1 MPELVRLCLKGLFA
15 AVLVVSLAAHAPSQA
30 QEARPGNNGDAR
42 SKLPDWL
49 GGDRP
54 EFFRMPPFSVPT
66 IREAGVVGQISLIVT
81 IEVVG
86 VSNKNKIIEK
96 RHHFQ
101 SNFLR
106 DLYGIASINN
116 GSGQALQLDTVK
128 KRLKM
133 VADRVLGTGLVKN
146 VLVENA
152 HTRPID

>member
-1 MPELVRLCLKGLFA
+1 
-15 AVLVVSLAAHAPSQA
+15 
-30 QEARPGNNGDAR
+30 
-42 SKLPDWL
+42 
-49 GGDRP
+49 
-54 EFFRMPPFSVPT
+54 MPPFSVPT

-86 VSNKNKIIEK
+86 TSDKNKLIEK
-96 RHHFQ
+96 RHHLQ
-101 SNFLR
+101 SGFLR

-133 VADRVLGTGLVKN
+133 VADRVLGPGIVKN